1 MNKIQ
6 FDDWI
11 SEYGNAWTSL
21 DPDAVMK
28 LIDHEELVYYEST
41 FNEPKKSW
49 DEVNELWQ
57 VVPSNQKDVT
67 FWYEILMTDGDAV
80 LAHVKITRTMVPSS
94 EMQDIDA
101 AFMFRL
107 NERGLCTYFRQ
118 WRMFK

>member
-11 SEYGNAWTSL
+11 SEYGKAWTSL

-41 FNEPKKSW
+41 FNKPKKSW

-57 VVPSNQKDVT
+57 IVPSNQKDVT
-67 FWYEILMTDGDAV
+67 FWYEILMTDGDSV
-80 LAHVKITRTMVPSS
+80 LAHVKITRTMVPSG

-107 NERGLCTYFRQ
+107 NERSLCTYFRQ

>member
-11 SEYGNAWTSL
+11 SEYGKAWTSL

-28 LIDHEELVYYEST
+28 RIDHEELVYYEST
-41 FNEPKKSW
+41 FNKPKKSW

-57 VVPSNQKDVT
+57 IVPSNQKDVT

-80 LAHVKITRTMVPSS
+80 LAHVKITRTMVPSG